1 MDVQPEQALEIVY
14 RHLKQNYSDCDEL
27 QSALEM
33 VLISTAS
40 IGKLNRNTSHDNLL
54 SSYTIS
60 ENVVGIDEEASKVLF
75 EQESPNIYREAM
87 IDSQWC
93 ALLLENVDSRDASR
107 QALLKSLSDYKIIVE
122 AFKRDQV

>member
-54 SSYTIS
+54 S
-60 ENVVGIDEEASKVLF
+60 L
-75 EQESPNIYREAM
+75 IYHLRK
-87 IDSQWC
+87 C
-93 ALLLENVDSRDASR
+93 SRNR
-107 QALLKSLSDYKIIVE
+107 
-122 AFKRDQV
+122 